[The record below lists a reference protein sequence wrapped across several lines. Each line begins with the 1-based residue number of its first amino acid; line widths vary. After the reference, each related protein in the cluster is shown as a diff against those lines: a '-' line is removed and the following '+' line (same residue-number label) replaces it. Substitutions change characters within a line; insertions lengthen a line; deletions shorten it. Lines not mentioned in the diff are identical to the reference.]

1 MYSFSELKEIINDYI
16 KQNQFN
22 KEPIDLYKPINYI
35 LSLGGKR
42 LRPAMVLAAYNLYFD
57 DISKYLKPAIG
68 LEIFHNFTLLHDDI
82 MDNADIRR
90 NRQTVHKKW
99 SSNTAILS
107 GDAMLILAYDF
118 FNELPPEKF
127 KKVFMEFNRTGLEV
141 CEGQQYDLD
150 FENQENINIS
160 QYIEMIKL
168 KTAVLLASSL
178 KIGGILAD
186 ASEVDLENLYNFGKY
201 LGLTFQLKDD
211 YLDVYGDV
219 DKFGKKIGGD
229 IIENK
234 KTFMLISA
242 LSNANN
248 NDYKLLISLIKN
260 NNIGDKEKIEK
271 TINIYN
277 KLDIKKLAINK
288 MHEYQQTAL
297 NYLSKI
303 NVNEDKKI
311 SLYNL
316 ADELL
321 NRVY

>member
-90 NRQTVHKKW
+90 NSQTVHKKW